1 MPICEIGVPGGQKSS
16 GPEISQA
23 HSIFPF
29 HGPSP
34 TRMLAFS
41 CRYAP
46 LHIHVRGDISRIL
59 FDLMPGERHSSIVM
73 IGQWLYLEQTCTD
86 VRPYDELDALDFGLR

>member
-1 MPICEIGVPGGQKSS
+1 MEMPICEIGVSGGQKSS

-23 HSIFPF
+23 HSIFPSMA
-29 HGPSP
+29 SP
-34 TRMLAFS
+34 TRVLAFS

-59 FDLMPGERHSSIVM
+59 FDLIPGGRYSLI
-73 IGQWLYLEQTCTD
+73 L
-86 VRPYDELDALDFGLR
+86 